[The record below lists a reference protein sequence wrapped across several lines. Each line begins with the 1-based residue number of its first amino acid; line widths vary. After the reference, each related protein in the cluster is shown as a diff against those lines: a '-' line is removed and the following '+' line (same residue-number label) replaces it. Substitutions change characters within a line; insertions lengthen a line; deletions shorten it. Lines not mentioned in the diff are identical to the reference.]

1 MATVYTK
8 DESLAAFVERA
19 KAENQKELDEVLE
32 FQRILDAIIGEVERP
47 QIYQIKVRSNW

>member
-32 FQRILDAIIGEVERP
+32 FQRILDEIIGEVERP